1 VDYTGIIASE
11 PGFLGSTGV
20 LIAALIAAVLYVIS
34 CGLQLHHLSIY
45 STTSAGAV
53 TDQDAPAIADPA
65 VTLVNGHPIFPVPV
79 VTYWGHAFGSTSL
92 TRVKLTTPKLRA
104 INNVNLMPL
113 DVAATISSR
122 PPIVEWFHHPLALNP
137 IDENQILVSGSAA
150 LTIANVAIAFGD
162 GNFNVPQGDMFTVAA
177 TATITTVTS
186 SWVTGAITL
195 ESPLP
200 AGRYAVI
207 GGTAFGTNAQYF
219 NLVFPNQVWRP
230 GALAYGTVAGINSRY
245 FRWGNLGVWGE
256 FETFALPQ
264 LSIQASAA
272 AATAHTLFMDIVRI
286 R

>member
-1 VDYTGIIASE
+1 MNGPIASDQ
-11 PGFLGSTGV
+11 FATLGCLYIIV
-20 LIAALIAAVLYVIS
+20 PLAMMLAVLLGQG
-34 CGLQLHHLSIY
+34 CGLHHLSIF

-65 VTLVNGHPIFPVPV
+65 VTLVNGHPIFPVPIQ
-79 VTYWGHAFGSTSL
+79 TYWGHGFGDTDL
-92 TRVKLTTPKLRA
+92 NRVKLTTPKLRA
-104 INNVNLMPL
+104 INVVNLMPL
-113 DVAATISSR
+113 DVSATITNR
-122 PPIVEWFHHPLALNP
+122 PPLVEWFHHPLALNP
-137 IDENQILVSGSAA
+137 IDENQILVSSAAA
-150 LTIANVAIAFGD
+150 LTIANVAVAFGD
-162 GNFNVPQGDMFTVAA
+162 GNFNVPQGDMFTVVA
-177 TATITTVTS
+177 TATITTVAGQ
-186 SWVTGAITL
+186 WVTGAITL

-207 GGTAFGTNAQYF
+207 GGHCFGTNAQYF
-219 NLVFPNQVWRP
+219 NIVFPNQVWRP

-272 AATAHTLFMDIVRI
+272 AATAHTLFLDIVRI

>member
-1 VDYTGIIASE
+1 MLTAAMVIGA
-11 PGFLGSTGV
+11 V
-20 LIAALIAAVLYVIS
+20 LALISVI
-34 CGLQLHHLSIY
+34 CAGQGLHHLSIY
-45 STTSAGAV
+45 STTSGGAV

-65 VTLVNGHPIFPVPV
+65 VTLVNGHPIFPVPI
-79 VTYWGHAFGSTSL
+79 VTYWAHAFGDTDLS
-92 TRVKLTTPKLRA
+92 RVKLTTPKLRA

-122 PPIVEWFHHPLALNP
+122 PPVVEWFHHPLSLNP
-137 IDENQILVSGSAA
+137 IDENQVLVSSGAA

-162 GNFNVPQGDMFTVAA
+162 GNFNVPQGDLFTIAF
-177 TATITTVTS
+177 TASITTVAN

-200 AGRYAVI
+200 AGRYAVV
-207 GGTAFGTNAQYF
+207 GGTVFGTNAQYF
-219 NLVFPNQVWRP
+219 NFVFPNQVWRP

-256 FETFALPQ
+256 FETFAIFQ

-272 AATAHTLFMDIVRI
+272 ATTTHTGFADIVRI